1 MSFVTPYPFMVEAFD
16 THHPVCGFNI
26 DSFEMAQGV
35 MRAIEHTGIPSFIQV
50 TTKTLDIWGWTIF
63 SDLLTRLANEMTVP
77 TALHLD
83 HAIRYEDIERALD
96 LGFTSVMFDGSALP
110 YRENVEGTVKVK
122 ELARKYGAFVEAE
135 IGHVG
140 RDGEPQVIDAI
151 STVEEAIS
159 FISDTAIN
167 ALAIAV
173 GTRDGYAK
181 QADDLRFDRV
191 RDIHEAVHV
200 PLVLHG
206 ASRLSTS
213 VLQHFIQEG
222 ITKIN
227 MGTELRRIWWASIN
241 RVPGVKP
248 RRALETTSTALKE
261 HVEKIL
267 VTLNENFHTSL

>member
-1 MSFVTPYPFMVEAFD
+1 MSFVTPFHFMDEAFG

-35 MRAIEHTGIPSFIQV
+35 MRAIEQTGIPSYIQV
-50 TTKTLDIWGWTIF
+50 TTTTLDIWGWTIF

-83 HAIRYEDIERALD
+83 HAVRLEDIKRALD

-110 YRENVEGTVKVK
+110 YQANVEGTVTVK
-122 ELARKYGAFVEAE
+122 ELARHYGAFVEAE

-140 RDGEPQVIDAI
+140 RDGEPQVVDVI
-151 STVEEAIS
+151 STVEEAVS
-159 FISDTAIN
+159 FVSDTATN

-173 GTRDGYAK
+173 GTRHGYAK

-191 RDIHEAVHV
+191 RDIHEAVQV

-206 ASRLSTS
+206 ASRLSPS
-213 VLQHFIQEG
+213 VLQQFIREG
-222 ITKIN
+222 MTKIN
-227 MGTELRRIWWASIN
+227 MGTELRRIWWESLN
-241 RVPGVKP
+241 QVPGIKP
-248 RRALETTSTALKE
+248 RRALEATSMALKK
-261 HVEKIL
+261 HVETIL
-267 VTLNENFHTSL
+267 VTLNENLHK